1 MLISSKK
8 INFEAFLI
16 NSLFS
21 FIPISFIAGNLV
33 LNINILLFLLSAIFF
48 RWKDILKI
56 KLLTIDKLIIIFFSY
71 VFIAGVL
78 NNFFFRDVN
87 AFPDNIIVVKTI
99 FYLRFL
105 LFYFVIRILVDKN
118 IINFKTFLIFCSICS
133 YFVCLDLIYQF
144 NFGKDIFG
152 FTSNDPRRL
161 GGPFG
166 DEMVAGSYLQ
176 RFAIFTF
183 FLILI
188 FFKIKNKFSLSI
200 FLFLTFSLFLV
211 SIIISG
217 NRIPIILF
225 LILMLCVF
233 SSLKII
239 RKYLIPLFITITLI
253 IGVLFNVNQNIKDHF
268 IHFNNKVIESIDFFS
283 TIIIKDKKSK
293 IIEIPGNVKGQYEVT
308 VNGKLIQIPNNY
320 IKELNSGYQTWLN
333 NKYIGGGIKS
343 FHKSCQK
350 SGISFNILNCSSH
363 PHNYYLEI
371 LSEIGIIGLIILI
384 IIFSKIFYDN
394 LIKRNMFEYSLEKNG
409 LILPFIFLFLLEIF
423 PIRTTGSFFTTG
435 NATYIF
441 LVMSITIA
449 LSISDGKKT

>member
-105 LFYFVIRILVDKN
+105 LFYFVIRILVEKN

-320 IKELNSGYQTWLN
+320 IKEFNSGYQTWLN

-343 FHKSCQK
+343 FHKNCQK

>member
-105 LFYFVIRILVDKN
+105 LFYFVIRILVEKN

-308 VNGKLIQIPNNY
+308 VNGKLVQIPNNY
-320 IKELNSGYQTWLN
+320 IKEFNSGYQTWLN

-343 FHKSCQK
+343 FHKNCQK

-371 LSEIGIIGLIILI
+371 LSEIGMLGLIILI

-394 LIKRNMFEYSLEKNG
+394 LIKRNMFKYSLEKNG

-449 LSISDGKKT
+449 LSLSDGKKS

>member
-1 MLISSKK
+1 MLISPKK
-8 INFEAFLI
+8 INYETFLI

-33 LNINILLFLLSAIFF
+33 LNINILLFLICAIYF
-48 RWKDILKI
+48 RGKDVLKI
-56 KLLTIDKLIIIFFSY
+56 NLYFIDKLIIIFFAY
-71 VFIAGVL
+71 VLIAGL
-78 NNFFFRDVN
+78 FNNFFFKDSKI
-87 AFPDNIIVVKTI
+87 FPDNIIFIKTV

-105 LFYFVIRILVDKN
+105 LFYFAIRIMVEKN
-118 IINFKTFLIFCSICS
+118 IINFKTFLILCSICS

-152 FTSNDPRRL
+152 YTSNDPRRL

-166 DEMVAGSYLQ
+166 DEMIAGTYLQ

-188 FFKIKNKFSLSI
+188 FFKIKKKFYLSVLLFSTFI
-200 FLFLTFSLFLV
+200 LFLI

-233 SSLKII
+233 SSYAKI
-239 RKYLIPLFITITLI
+239 RKYLLPLFVSVTLI
-253 IGVLFNVNQNIKDHF
+253 IGILLSVNQNIKDHF
-268 IHFNNKVIESIDFFS
+268 GHFNNKIIESVDFFS

-293 IIEIPGNVKGQYEVT
+293 IVELPGNVKGQYEVT
-308 VNGKLIQIPNNY
+308 VNGKLVQIPNNY
-320 IKELNSGYQTWLN
+320 IKELNSGYQTWLK

-343 FHKSCQK
+343 FHKNCQR
-350 SGISFNILNCSSH
+350 SGKSFNILNCSSH

-371 LSEIGIIGLIILI
+371 LSEIGIVGLILLI
-384 IIFSKIFYDN
+384 IIILKIFVDN
-394 LIKRNMFEYSLEKNG
+394 LIKRNMFSYSLEKNG
-409 LILPFIFLFLLEIF
+409 IIVPFIFLFLLEMF
-423 PIRTTGSFFTTG
+423 PVRTTGSFFTTG

-441 LVMSITIA
+441 LVMAITIA
-449 LSISDGKKT
+449 LSRSNDKKT

>member
-56 KLLTIDKLIIIFFSY
+56 NLLTIDKLIIIFFSY

-78 NNFFFRDVN
+78 NNFFFRDVS

-105 LFYFVIRILVDKN
+105 LFYFVIRILVEKN
-118 IINFKTFLIFCSICS
+118 IINFKTFLIFFSICS

-183 FLILI
+183 FLFLI

-233 SSLKII
+233 SSLKTI
-239 RKYLIPLFITITLI
+239 RKYLIPLFITISLI
-253 IGVLFNVNQNIKDHF
+253 IGILFNVNQNIKDHF

-308 VNGKLIQIPNNY
+308 VNGKLVQIPNNY

-333 NKYIGGGIKS
+333 NKYIGSGIKS

-371 LSEIGIIGLIILI
+371 LSEIGMIGLIILI

-449 LSISDGKKT
+449 LSLSDGKKT

>member
-33 LNINILLFLLSAIFF
+33 LNINILLFLLCAIFF
-48 RWKDILKI
+48 RWKD
-56 KLLTIDKLIIIFFSY
+56 LLQINLRTIDKLIIIFFSY
-71 VFIAGVL
+71 IFITGVL
-78 NNFFFRDVN
+78 NNFFFRDVKV
-87 AFPDNIIVVKTI
+87 FPDNIIFIKTI

-105 LFYFVIRILVDKN
+105 IFYFVLRILVEKN
-118 IINFKTFLIFCSICS
+118 IINFKTFLISCSACS

-152 FTSNDPRRL
+152 FISNDPRRL

-166 DEMVAGSYLQ
+166 DEMIAGSYLQ
-176 RFAIFTF
+176 RFAIFAF
-183 FLILI
+183 FLFLI
-188 FFKIKNKFSLSI
+188 FFKIKNKFYLSI
-200 FLFLTFSLFLV
+200 FLFSTFSLFLI

-233 SSLKII
+233 SSFKTI
-239 RKYLIPLFITITLI
+239 RKYLIPLFLTITLI
-253 IGVLFNVNQNIKDHF
+253 IGILFNVNQNIKEHF
-268 IHFNNKVIESIDFFS
+268 LHFNNKVIESVDFFS

-293 IIEIPGNVKGQYEVT
+293 IIEIPGNVKGQYKVT
-308 VNGKLIQIPNNY
+308 VNGKLVQIPNNY
-320 IKELNSGYQTWLN
+320 IKEFNSGYQTWLN
-333 NKYIGGGIKS
+333 NKYIGSGIKS

-371 LSEIGIIGLIILI
+371 LSEIGIIGLLFLI

-394 LIKRNMFEYSLEKNG
+394 LIKRNMFGYSLEKNG
-409 LILPFIFLFLLEIF
+409 LILPFIFLFLLEVF

-449 LSISDGKKT
+449 LSLSDDKKT